1 MKNNCLTPWAHIKWR
16 LWHVLSK
23 GCRSLTAPRSKVI
36 VSLPMV
42 VYPCLS
48 HLFVH
53 LWLVASEEEGLW
65 RRRGMAN
72 YIRWDGAQG
81 GRGGDNFRLTVPPPL
96 PFSFINLSRLSSICP
111 ASSRLQSSS
120 SLDTLVAMSLKAK
133 GAPHRRLNL
142 TPLLWPS
149 PLGSWQTSASNA
161 TRAPAA
167 PWVQDRRKGPAR
179 WTWQPQPCA
188 ASRSA
193 STTSAGSRGLR
204 TLTSQPHRGVRGSA
218 AFWCPDRWRLE
229 EEGWCKQRIHE
240 KR

>member
-1 MKNNCLTPWAHIKWR
+1 MTPWAHILWR
-16 LWHVLSK
+16 WCVLSR
-23 GCRSLTAPRSKVI
+23 GRRSLTAPRSRVI
-36 VSLPMV
+36 ISLPMA
-42 VYPCLS
+42 VYPCLCIRLS
-48 HLFVH
+48 RCDWWDQKKWVFGGGE
-53 LWLVASEEEGLW
+53 ASLATSDEEEPGEEEEEEEAAAPMVSASLFLLPL
-65 RRRGMAN
+65 
-72 YIRWDGAQG
+72 IPPHSSTC
-81 GRGGDNFRLTVPPPL
+81 LVP
-96 PFSFINLSRLSSICP
+96 SSIYP
-111 ASSRLQSSS
+111 ASCCPQSSS
-120 SLDTLVAMSLKAK
+120 SLDTLVAMSLKAN

-149 PLGSWQTSASNA
+149 PLGSWQTSASKA

-218 AFWCPDRWRLE
+218 AF
-229 EEGWCKQRIHE
+229 
-240 KR
+240 

>member
-1 MKNNCLTPWAHIKWR
+1 M
-16 LWHVLSK
+16 
-23 GCRSLTAPRSKVI
+23 
-36 VSLPMV
+36 
-42 VYPCLS
+42 
-48 HLFVH
+48 
-53 LWLVASEEEGLW
+53 ASEQKGVCDGGEALDEMRW
-65 RRRGMAN
+65 RPRRKRRRL
-72 YIRWDGAQG
+72 
-81 GRGGDNFRLTVPPPL
+81 FL
-96 PFSFINLSRLSSICP
+96 PHSSSSSSFVIMYCLLSICP
-111 ASSRLQSSS
+111 ASSEPQSSS

-167 PWVQDRRKGPAR
+167 PWVQDKRKGPAR

-218 AFWCPDRWRLE
+218 AF
-229 EEGWCKQRIHE
+229 
-240 KR
+240 

>member
-1 MKNNCLTPWAHIKWR
+1 MGAKE
-16 LWHVLSK
+16 
-23 GCRSLTAPRSKVI
+23 
-36 VSLPMV
+36 
-42 VYPCLS
+42 
-48 HLFVH
+48 
-53 LWLVASEEEGLW
+53 EEEG
-65 RRRGMAN
+65 
-72 YIRWDGAQG
+72 
-81 GRGGDNFRLTVPPPL
+81 T
-96 PFSFINLSRLSSICP
+96 LSSSLLLLLFPSHLSTCPVCPKTRP
-111 ASSRLQSSS
+111 ASCWPQSSS

-188 ASRSA
+188 ASRRA

-218 AFWCPDRWRLE
+218 AFWCPDIWRLQGEGATWREGAAENRWRESKIKNGRWRGDQKEWMDKQIWYKLE
-229 EEGWCKQRIHE
+229 LIWVF
-240 KR
+240 